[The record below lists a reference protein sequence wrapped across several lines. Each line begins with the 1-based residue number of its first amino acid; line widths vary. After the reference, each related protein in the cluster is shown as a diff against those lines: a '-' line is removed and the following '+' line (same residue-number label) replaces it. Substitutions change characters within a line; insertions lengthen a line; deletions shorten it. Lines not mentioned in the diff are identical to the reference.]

1 MFTVNYCGREV
12 GSREERS
19 CIIVAYSYVCTQCMG
34 SPDTCKVCNLRFEW

>member
-19 CIIVAYSYVCTQCMG
+19 CIIVAYTFVHSVWGAQIH
-34 SPDTCKVCNLRFEW
+34 VRFVT